1 MYPTNLCY
9 SVTSSLHTPIVLL
22 GVTAAS
28 LHECVLQA
36 PPVLSPGPKIGD
48 EYSTKAV
55 FFKLFWQYLLLRKP
69 FYIQDLVL
77 VHSVLGTLCVHMYRW
92 WTSWSFTVIL
102 CLSWFDVCW
111 YLFLC
116 SFYFFWPPRTCGI
129 SVPWQEPNLGHNRE
143 SLESQPLDHQGIP
156 YFSILFHC
164 WWWLNWLYS
173 SFTDLD
179 LQFEKRGSKEPIPHV
194 LTELRS
200 SIWVKRSTSYNL
212 K

>member
-1 MYPTNLCY
+1 MYPTNLYY

-22 GVTAAS
+22 AGTAAS

-36 PPVLSPGPKIGD
+36 PPVLSPAPKIGD
-48 EYSTKAV
+48 DYSTKAV

-69 FYIQDLVL
+69 FYIQDLVH
-77 VHSVLGTLCVHMYRW
+77 VCVHMYRW
-92 WTSWSFTVIL
+92 WASWSFTVTL

-116 SFYFFWPPRTCGI
+116 FLFF
-129 SVPWQEPNLGHNRE
+129 GHPAPVLAHSRE
-143 SLESQPLDHQGIP
+143 IPDSQPLDHQGTP

-179 LQFEKRGSKEPIPHV
+179 LQFEKQGSNEPVPYV
-194 LTELRS
+194 LTGPRS
-200 SIWVKRSTSYNL
+200 CIWVKSSTSYNL